1 MQLLEADVNPT
12 EETGEVMKDDVGS
25 AEKQA
30 EGDLF
35 EALKGFGYEPSDE
48 QVRQLRS
55 AVSGIVNVK
64 LRVGV
69 FGQTGMGKSS
79 LCNALFGAEISKVGH
94 GGSVTRQHKEA
105 DVDLGNG
112 SGITLVD
119 FPGLGED
126 EDRDEE
132 YKALYR
138 QEMPKMDLILW
149 LLAVNDRKNK
159 DDIIAHDEIVR
170 PLAKANAI
178 PVIFVANKADAAH
191 PLGDWNLENNRPSAR
206 QQRSI
211 DAAVRG
217 SEDENG
223 SFSKGFVQ
231 KFSVDASE
239 ICVVSVDKGYGLVRL
254 VETIVRSL
262 PAEKKFGIVREA
274 KRETVS
280 EEAKKEAK
288 EGLFETI
295 KREVTRVVK
304 EALPVLAAAAAKK
317 LLDYGLKWLTKKP
330 NFRI

>member
-1 MQLLEADVNPT
+1 MDTDA
-12 EETGEVMKDDVGS
+12 GS

-35 EALKGFGYEPSDE
+35 DALSSLGYRPSDD
-48 QVRQLRS
+48 QVRQLKV
-55 AVSGIVNVK
+55 AVRGIVNVK
-64 LRVGV
+64 LKVGV

-94 GGSVTRQHKEA
+94 GGSMTRQHKVAE
-105 DVDLGNG
+105 VDLGNG

-126 EDRDEE
+126 EERDEE
-132 YKALYR
+132 YKALYK

-159 DDIIAHDEIVR
+159 DDIITHDEIVR
-170 PLAKANAI
+170 PLSKAHGI

-191 PLGDWNLENNRPSAR
+191 PRDNWNLEGNQPGLKQEQA
-206 QQRSI
+206 I
-211 DAAVRG
+211 DAAIRG
-217 SEDENG
+217 SVDENG
-223 SFSKGFVQ
+223 NFSKGFMQ
-231 KFSVDASE
+231 KFSVESSE

-274 KRETVS
+274 KQETVS
-280 EEAKKEAK
+280 EKAKEEAK
-288 EGLFETI
+288 EGLIETI
-295 KREVTRVVK
+295 KREVIRVVK
-304 EALPVLAAAAAKK
+304 QAVPVLVTAATKK
-317 LLDYGLKWLTKKP
+317 LLDIGLKWLTKKP
-330 NFRI
+330 SFRI